1 MTTGIT
7 GGAPSAE
14 VGTVDSFAMTIAP
27 AGWLECNGALVS
39 RTAYA
44 ALFAKIGTIYGAG
57 DGATT
62 FQIPDLRGEF
72 VRGWDNGRGVDNG
85 RGFATAQAGDTAPHN
100 HINGVT
106 AYTNGDGVGPYG
118 SISGQP
124 ATTYHSGTSGS
135 TGTYGMTSTTGG
147 TETRPRNVAML
158 FCIKF

>member
-1 MTTGIT
+1 MTGMFKS
-7 GGAPSAE
+7 APTAE
-14 VGTVDSFAMTIAP
+14 VGTVASFAQWTAP
-27 AGWLECNGALVS
+27 PGWLECNGATVS
-39 RTAYA
+39 RNTYS
-44 ALFAKIGTIYGAG
+44 ALWGKIGAIYGAG
-57 DGATT
+57 DGVTT
-62 FQIPDLRGEF
+62 FNLPDLRGEF

-135 TGTYGMTSTTGG
+135 TGKYGMTSTTGG

>member
-1 MTTGIT
+1 MGVRIT
-7 GGAPSAE
+7 KSVPSAE
-14 VGTVDSFAMTIAP
+14 VGTVDSFAMGTPP

-44 ALFAKIGTIYGAG
+44 ALFDKIGTIYGAG

-85 RGFATAQAGDTAPHN
+85 RGFATAQAGQMPSHTH
-100 HINGVT
+100 
-106 AYTNGDGVGPYG
+106 
-118 SISGQP
+118 
-124 ATTYHSGTSGS
+124 TTWN
-135 TGTYGMTSTTGG
+135 TTGG
-147 TETRPRNVAML
+147 TFASGSSWHQVPSTKDAENRPTGTAGGTENGNENRPRNVAMM